1 MKFICHQVL
10 FCSVIF
16 LPEFIYWRRKIFM
29 LFTSKRNSCVQLHF
43 YRLVLWPVSIDWSYT
58 TLRYNFG
65 PIPGRH
71 DIYLIFFVG
80 QHVCSICSSKTNKYE
95 YTNFCVH
102 FAAMSILLLGLVL
115 SLESACCYSCTLVY
129 PNS

>member
-1 MKFICHQVL
+1 MYLACFDKGMKFICHQVL

-71 DIYLIFFVG
+71 DIYLIFWL
-80 QHVCSICSSKTNKYE
+80 VCMSAPFAHQKQTNK
-95 YTNFCVH
+95 NILIFV
-102 FAAMSILLLGLVL
+102 SILLQCPF
-115 SLESACCYSCTLVY
+115 CCWAWFCL
-129 PNS
+129 